1 MKLACEFVERYVIE
15 KFGPDQACQIIM
27 LTDGRPPP
35 QSRIIIQYIYIYI
48 L

>member
-1 MKLACEFVERYVIE
+1 MKLACEYVENYVIE

-27 LTDGRPPP
+27 LTDGRSP
-35 QSRIIIQYIYIYI
+35 QSRKIIQYIYIYI